1 MERHMLRHLPKE
13 LADDILADSDAFEV
27 LADGRKVLKPG
38 RSFRTPMRAM
48 DAKTVIGDGSK
59 NFAANRPGYRIPSAS
74 MHDSKQERDLALLY
88 AQRDA
93 ATENAWR
100 EDFIGASEGD
110 PCTCRGSDF
119 PDDIGSPGHLELH
132 EGRLICTPDNPS
144 ANDARSIKDARTR
157 AYLEYDRDLTTA
169 WQKPSAVA
177 DSGYRGSYNKAGQLV
192 ADPPA
197 RRDNRSLA
205 DKMKEHG
212 ANMQREYDAY
222 DKRLSE
228 AYKR

>member
-1 MERHMLRHLPKE
+1 MKAHMLRHLPKE
-13 LADDILADSDAFEV
+13 LADEILADDAFEV

-48 DAKTVIGDGSK
+48 DAKTVDG
-59 NFAANRPGYRIPSAS
+59 FAANRPGYRIPSAS
-74 MHDSKQERDLALLY
+74 MHDSKRQRELDRLY
-88 AQRDA
+88 AERDA

-144 ANDARSIKDARTR
+144 ANDARSVRDARTR
-157 AYLEYDRDLTTA
+157 AYLDYDRFITTA
-169 WQKPSAVA
+169 YKRG
-177 DSGYRGSYNKAGQLV
+177 DGGYTGGYNKAGQLV

-197 RRDNRSLA
+197 GRRDALSLA
-205 DKMKEHG
+205 DKVKH
-212 ANMQREYDAY
+212 REATMSRIYAELD
-222 DKRLSE
+222 RETSE
-228 AYKR
+228 AWRNK